1 MKNYERMK
9 LYICIIILLSFQELL
24 PAQTMLGMTGL
35 LSVPSADMQK
45 DKTVIFGT
53 GFLNKEF
60 TPPMFNYNT
69 LNYYLNI
76 TILPF
81 LEVGYSCTLFKATN
95 EFIPEKK
102 GRFVNQD
109 RALSFRIRPVK
120 EGKYIPAF
128 VVGATDVTDNF
139 LTSNSTN
146 SFYSGIYLATTKHI
160 HVKKEI
166 IGAHLAYTYTR
177 RADAGVEGLSL
188 GFTYIPSFASDLNIT
203 TELTSK
209 NINIGATYLLL
220 KHLSIQCL
228 LQRIQYFSGGVT
240 YKVYLK

>member
-1 MKNYERMK
+1 MKNYKRMK
-9 LYICIIILLSFQELL
+9 LYICIIILLSFHELL

-53 GFLNKEF
+53 GFLNKEL
-60 TPPMFNYNT
+60 TPSMFSYNT

-128 VVGATDVTDNF
+128 AVGATDVTDNF
-139 LTSNSTN
+139 LKSNSLN
-146 SFYSGIYLATTKHI
+146 SFYSGIYLAATKHFLLG
-160 HVKKEI
+160 KEK
-166 IGAHLAYTYTR
+166 IGTHLAYTYTKQR
-177 RADAGVEGLSL
+177 GVGLKGISL
-188 GFTYIPSFASDLNIT
+188 GLTYTPSCIPELNLVAEAT
-203 TELTSK
+203 RK
-209 NINIGATYLLL
+209 NVNIGATCLFFN
-220 KHLSIQCL
+220 HLFLQAL
-228 LQRIQYFSGGVT
+228 LQKGQFFSGGLG
-240 YKVYLK
+240 YKIYL